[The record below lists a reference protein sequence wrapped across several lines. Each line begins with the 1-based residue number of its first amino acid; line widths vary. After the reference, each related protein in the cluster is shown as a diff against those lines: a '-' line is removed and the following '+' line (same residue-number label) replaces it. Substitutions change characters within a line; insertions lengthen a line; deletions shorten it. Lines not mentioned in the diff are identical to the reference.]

1 MCAWHADAA
10 RIVRDILRTVA
21 QCHSRG
27 VIVRDVKP
35 ENFLFKDERPDAP
48 LRAIDF
54 GLAEYCTPG
63 EFLTDKVNTR
73 AYWTVPG
80 VLHVGQGM
88 TPHLSDS
95 ELS

>member
-1 MCAWHADAA
+1 M
-10 RIVRDILRTVA
+10 RDILRTVA

-35 ENFLFKDERPDAP
+35 ENFLFKDARPDAP

-63 EFLTDKVNTR
+63 EYLTDKVC
-73 AYWTVPG
+73 AASALSAAVPSKQVRG
-80 VLHVGQGM
+80 LLM
-88 TPHLSDS
+88 CL
-95 ELS
+95 

>member
-1 MCAWHADAA
+1 LHSKSFFWHADAA

-54 GLAEYCTPG
+54 GLAEYCKPG
-63 EFLTDKVNTR
+63 EFLTDKVNKL
-73 AYWTVPG
+73 A
-80 VLHVGQGM
+80 
-88 TPHLSDS
+88 
-95 ELS
+95 